1 MKLLDDL
8 LELLYPTRCVFC
20 HKLTPHRE
28 KVCANCLRT
37 LPRVP
42 SAAQKQSFPHISA
55 CVSPLYYEGDVR
67 RSLLRYKFGGLS
79 FYAEE
84 YAVFVVKC
92 IDENDIICDSI
103 TWVPLSRRRLRK
115 RGYDQARLLAEAI
128 AARTGLPCVRT
139 LVKIRDN
146 PPQSRTEKA
155 SERRANAAGAYSAAS
170 DTEYTGKRFLL
181 VDDIVTTG
189 ATLSECAS
197 VLRRAGAASVSAAT
211 LARAKLG

>member
-1 MKLLDDL
+1 MKLLDEL

-28 KVCANCLRT
+28 KVCVNCLRT

-55 CVSPLYYEGDVR
+55 CVSPLYYEGNVR

-84 YAVFVVKC
+84 YADYVLKC

-128 AARTGLPCVRT
+128 AARTGLPCERT
-139 LVKIRDN
+139 LVKIRNN

-155 SERRANAAGAYSAAS
+155 SQRRANVSGAYRAAS
-170 DTEYTGKRFLL
+170 ETKLAGRCFLL

-189 ATLSECAS
+189 STLSECAD

-211 LARAKLG
+211 VASAKP